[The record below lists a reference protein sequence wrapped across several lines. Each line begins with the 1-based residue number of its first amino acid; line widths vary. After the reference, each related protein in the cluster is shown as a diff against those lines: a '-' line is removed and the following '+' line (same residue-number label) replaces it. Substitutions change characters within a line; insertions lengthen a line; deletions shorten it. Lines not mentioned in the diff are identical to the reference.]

1 MHCGRLDYPRDQRR
15 RLIRTTVRGQAIEAN
30 AAA

>member
-15 RLIRTTVRGQAIEAN
+15 HFIRTTVRGQAIEAYQ
-30 AAA
+30 